1 MNIKMKA
8 SSTRALHES
17 FFENTLDGLA
27 YCQMIFDAQEN
38 PVDWMYIK
46 VNENFEKLT
55 GLKNAEGKKVSKLIP
70 GIGASNPEL
79 FEIYGQ
85 VSLTGKSKRFETY
98 VAPLSRW
105 FLISVFC
112 PQKNFFVAL
121 FQNIT
126 DQKQVEKNLENANI
140 AARNVLDDL
149 NSEKSKLETAMAKE
163 KAILMSIGD
172 GLIATDEK
180 GNIIFINKMAENL
193 LGIKNQEISG
203 KSFFESIVI
212 KNERGVSVPL
222 EKRPISMALA
232 TGTTTTTTTGSTYYY
247 VRKDKT
253 KFPAAITVTPVIL
266 TGKVIG
272 AIEVFHD
279 MTKEREIDKAK
290 TEFISLASHQLRT
303 PLTAISWYTEMILK
317 GDVGQVVIGQ
327 KKYLEE
333 IYQGNNRMIDLVN
346 TLLNISRLELGTF
359 KVEPKPTDVIALAQS
374 VLDEQKQ
381 KIEEKKLIIVENFSK
396 DAPPFLTDP
405 KLLRMV
411 FQNLLANSVEY
422 TPSGGKIGLTVSCDK
437 KMIRIE
443 VSDTGYGIPKNQ
455 QAQIFTKFFRAD
467 NVRDKDTDGT
477 GLGLYII
484 KSIVEN
490 SGGKIWF
497 SSPGGSALGG
507 ESSENPGATFY
518 VTLPLNGMGKSAGG
532 GSASG
537 GKERAKALG

>member
-1 MNIKMKA
+1 MTSQTPETFYK
-8 SSTRALHES
+8 SL
-17 FFENTLDGLA
+17 FENMTDGLA
-27 YCQMIFDAQEN
+27 YCQMIFDAQKN
-38 PVDWMYIK
+38 PVDWMYIR
-46 VNENFEKLT
+46 VNKNFEKLT

-79 FEIYGQ
+79 FEIYGR
-85 VSLTGKSKRFETY
+85 VSLTGKPEEFETY

-105 FLISVFC
+105 FLISVFSS
-112 PQKNFFVAL
+112 QKNFFVAL

-126 DQKQVEKNLENANI
+126 DRKQIEKNLEDAKI
-140 AARNVLDDL
+140 AAQNIYEDL
-149 NSEKSKLETAMAKE
+149 RIEKEALANAKVKDE
-163 KAILMSIGD
+163 ALLASIGD
-172 GLIATDEK
+172 GIIATDPDRKIILMNKVAEKLLGWKINEAIGRFYDDIVLLEDEK
-180 GNIIFINKMAENL
+180 GTFVPPKEKPLHKAL
-193 LGIKNQEISG
+193 
-203 KSFFESIVI
+203 ES
-212 KNERGVSVPL
+212 R
-222 EKRPISMALA
+222 
-232 TGTTTTTTTGSTYYY
+232 TTTTTTTTTMYLLS
-247 VRKDKT
+247 KNKI
-253 KFPAAITVTPVIL
+253 KFPVAITVSPIVLDNKI
-266 TGKVIG
+266 IG
-272 AIEVFHD
+272 AVEVFRD
-279 MTKEREIDKAK
+279 ITKEQEIDKAK

-303 PLTAISWYTEMILK
+303 PLTAVSWYTEMILK
-317 GDVGQVVIGQ
+317 GDVGQVVTGQ

-455 QAQIFTKFFRAD
+455 QDKIFTKFFRAD
-467 NVRDKDTDGT
+467 NVRDKDTNGT
-477 GLGLYII
+477 GLGLYIV

-497 SSPGGSALGG
+497 SSPGRSVLGG
-507 ESSENPGATFY
+507 ESFENPGATFY
-518 VTLPLNGMGKSAGG
+518 VTLPLDGMGKSAGG

>member
-1 MNIKMKA
+1 MTPQTPETFYK
-8 SSTRALHES
+8 SL
-17 FFENTLDGLA
+17 FENMTDGLA

-46 VNENFEKLT
+46 VNKNFEKLT

-85 VSLTGKSKRFETY
+85 VSFTGKSKRFETY

-105 FLISVFC
+105 FLISVFF

-180 GNIIFINKMAENL
+180 GNIIFINKAAENL

-203 KSFFESIVI
+203 KSFSESIVI
-212 KNERGVSVPL
+212 KNEKGVSVPL

-232 TGTTTTTTTGSTYYY
+232 TGIITTTTTTTTTTTGFTYYY

-303 PLTAISWYTEMILK
+303 PLTAVSWYTEMILK

-346 TLLNISRLELGTF
+346 TLLNISRLELGTLTI
-359 KVEPKPTDVIALAQS
+359 EPKQTDILALARS
-374 VLDEQKQ
+374 VLDERKP
-381 KIEEKKLIIVENFSK
+381 KIEKKKLILTENFSK
-396 DAPPFLTDP
+396 DVPTFSADP

-422 TPSGGKIGLTVSCDK
+422 TPSGGKIELTVSCDK
-437 KMIRIE
+437 KTILIK

-455 QAQIFTKFFRAD
+455 
-467 NVRDKDTDGT
+467 
-477 GLGLYII
+477 
-484 KSIVEN
+484 
-490 SGGKIWF
+490 
-497 SSPGGSALGG
+497 
-507 ESSENPGATFY
+507 
-518 VTLPLNGMGKSAGG
+518 
-532 GSASG
+532 
-537 GKERAKALG
+537 